1 MCEVMHLVL
10 ERAAEKREKENG
22 RETENG
28 EPDDGDHR
36 CREKRCRV
44 AAEEAL
50 LCKCHGLDMVMAVR
64 LEDMTLQPSPA
75 RPADAVLP
83 PMDKATEKIGEQPTD
98 EGLSKEGENGNG
110 DGLC

>member
-1 MCEVMHLVL
+1 
-10 ERAAEKREKENG
+10 
-22 RETENG
+22 
-28 EPDDGDHR
+28 
-36 CREKRCRV
+36 
-44 AAEEAL
+44 
-50 LCKCHGLDMVMAVR
+50 MVMAVR

-83 PMDKATEKIGEQPTD
+83 PMDETADQISDEPAD

>member
-1 MCEVMHLVL
+1 
-10 ERAAEKREKENG
+10 
-22 RETENG
+22 
-28 EPDDGDHR
+28 
-36 CREKRCRV
+36 
-44 AAEEAL
+44 
-50 LCKCHGLDMVMAVR
+50 MVMAVR

>member
-36 CREKRCRV
+36 GREERCRV

-50 LCKCHGLDMVMAVR
+50 LGKRHGLDMVMAVG
-64 LEDMTLQPSPA
+64 LEDVTLQPSPA
-75 RPADAVLP
+75 RPADAILP
-83 PMDKATEKIGEQPTD
+83 PMDEAADQISDEPAD
-98 EGLSKEGENGNG
+98 EGLSKEGENH
-110 DGLC
+110 